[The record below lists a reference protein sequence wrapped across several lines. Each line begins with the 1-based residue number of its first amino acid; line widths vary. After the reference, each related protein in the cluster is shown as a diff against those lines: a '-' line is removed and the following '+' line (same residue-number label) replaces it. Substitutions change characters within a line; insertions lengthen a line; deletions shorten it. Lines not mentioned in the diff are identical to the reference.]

1 MGLLVKKVI
10 KKSIGIIGDN
20 KYRPMIRSRHP
31 SHNKLRYEIKRLS
44 FRSVIRFGSLTDL
57 TDQSSLNGKRIELNS
72 KEAIRNSSSKLR
84 MKQCFTKANVRTAE
98 WFTYNPNGNGNNFRK
113 QFAGNKDDTNLEG
126 WEDFS
131 EKTLEYPI
139 VSKHYFGS
147 RGTGN
152 KLHKS
157 QTELQEWIKDK
168 KLENYIFEKF
178 VNYNKE
184 YRLHCTK
191 NGCFYSCR
199 KMLKT
204 EFKDHPNAWQRHD
217 DNSVWILENSENFDK
232 PSNWD
237 EIVKHCVDAVVSC
250 GLDFGA
256 CDLRVQNN
264 FDENGDERP
273 YCDFIVIEV
282 NSAPSFGEVT
292 LEKYKKELPK
302 LLIEKYNDRK

>member
-1 MGLLVKKVI
+1 MGLLIKRVAKKETGTV
-10 KKSIGIIGDN
+10 GVG

-31 SHNKLRYEIKRLS
+31 SHNKLRYEIAKLP
-44 FRSVIRFGSLTDL
+44 FRSVIRFGSLTELVDK
-57 TDQSSLNGKRIELNS
+57 SSLDGKRIELNS
-72 KEAIRNSSSKLR
+72 KEAIRNSSSKFR
-84 MKQCFTKANVRTAE
+84 MKQCFTKAKVKTAE
-98 WFTYNPNGNGNNFRK
+98 WFVYNSKGNGNNFRK
-113 QFAGNKDDTNLEG
+113 QFAGSKDDTDLEG

-131 EKTLEYPI
+131 EKILEYPI
-139 VSKHYFGS
+139 VSKHHFGS

-157 QTELQEWIKDK
+157 QAELQDWMKDK
-168 KLENYIFEKF
+168 QLDNYIFEKF

-191 NGCFYSCR
+191 NGCFYACR

-217 DNSVWILENSENFDK
+217 DNSVWILEENENFDK

-237 EIVKHCVDAVVSC
+237 EIIENCVNAVTSC

-264 FDENGDERP
+264 IDEDGVKRSH
-273 YCDFIVIEV
+273 CDFIVIEV
-282 NSAPSFGEVT
+282 NSAPSFGDVT
-292 LEKYKKELPK
+292 LKKYKEELPK
-302 LLIEKYNDRK
+302 LLIEKHNAKS